1 MIGSKIKKTF
11 IILWIIQ
18 RLNKDWGEIKKK
30 NDRQTAKNNKTKE
43 GIKKKSPSKRKKNQ
57 ANLLNLI

>member
-30 NDRQTAKNNKTKE
+30 MIDKPQKITKQ
-43 GIKKKSPSKRKKNQ
+43 KKG
-57 ANLLNLI
+57 